1 MERWNQFSLRHLF
14 VELTL
19 IAVTIGVGRAAL
31 YPPHDPEDPRIIF
44 SLVALCTLP
53 ILGGAVI
60 GGLFGNFAA
69 GVKWGVGVLV
79 MLLLIGLLLPAVQA

>member
-19 IAVTIGVGRAAL
+19 IAVTIGVGRVAL
-31 YPPHDPEDPRIIF
+31 YPVDPEDPRIIF
-44 SLVALCTLP
+44 SLAALCTLP
-53 ILGGAVI
+53 ILCGAVI
-60 GGLFGNFAA
+60 GGLFGNFSA